1 MQAGLKHLAA
11 VNITAGQKP
20 AEKNK
25 SIINQSLKKYFYPAF
40 NTEVSFKGVYQK
52 SCKYCNALFVFIL
65 LLFTPLMIGKEIA
78 Y

>member
-11 VNITAGQKP
+11 VNITAGQNP

-52 SCKYCNALFVFIL
+52 VANTVMHYLYLSLFYL
-65 LLFTPLMIGKEIA
+65 PH
-78 Y
+78 